1 METIKD
7 LLGKR
12 GQAEPEE
19 VRVIKAY
26 VRENFQSEVGV
37 AVQDKMIVI
46 SVAGA
51 GLAGSLR
58 PRLHELTAKC
68 QTEKRL
74 VIRIS

>member
-12 GQAEPEE
+12 GRAEPEE
-19 VRVIKAY
+19 VQVIKAY
-26 VRENFQSEVGV
+26 VREQFQAEVAV
-37 AVQDKMIVI
+37 TVQDKMIVI

-58 PRLHELTAKC
+58 PRLHELREKC
-68 QTEKRL
+68 GTDKRL
-74 VIRIS
+74 MIRIS

>member
-7 LLGKR
+7 LLRKR

-26 VRENFQSEVGV
+26 VREHFKSEVGV
-37 AVQDKMIVI
+37 TVQDKMIVI

-58 PRLHELTAKC
+58 PRLHELTDKC
-68 QTEKRL
+68 RTDKRL
-74 VIRIS
+74 IIRIS